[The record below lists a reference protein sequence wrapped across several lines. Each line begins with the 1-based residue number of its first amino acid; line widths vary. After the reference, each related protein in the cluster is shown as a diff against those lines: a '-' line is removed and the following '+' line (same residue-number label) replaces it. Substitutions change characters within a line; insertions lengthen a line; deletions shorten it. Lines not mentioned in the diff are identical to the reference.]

1 MRTKGKLIV
10 VCVVVAASVMVFS
23 QKAPTTVSS
32 LAAAPAVLV
41 GLYMLSRAMYKGSG
55 DDGTTGSDLVGFDFD
70 DNGIRDD
77 IDKYIGW
84 IRDDIDKYIGSL
96 KLEPKKMAV
105 AQQYARAVQ
114 AVMVLVQAKELGD
127 SAKVWGTAQQVRR
140 ASHCLF
146 DKMDIRNPEGWE
158 VKKSIERMT
167 HNSDARAMALM
178 RFDAA
183 IPGSVWTMPQTDTC
197 NW

>member
-70 DNGIRDD
+70 DNG
-77 IDKYIGW
+77 